1 VLIRFIY
8 ALATYIL
15 FPISIFYW
23 VTKGMLNKTYWDRI
37 GQRFG
42 WGYPNLDPNNIW
54 IHAVSVGEVQATI
67 PLVKALRK
75 RFPEKKIVITT
86 VTPTGS
92 DQVKKIYKDQ
102 VIHCYIPFE
111 TSFSVSN
118 FFNALKPS
126 IALIMETEIW
136 PNLYRE
142 CGRRNI
148 ILVLVSAKISIKSLI
163 SYKRLIP
170 LFRETLSHGILIAAQ
185 TSVDAERFVSLG
197 AHENKTWVMGNIKFD
212 FNSPLDIGARG
223 INLRRDRF
231 PGRPIWIAA
240 STHEGEEKIILDA
253 HKEILSKVENM
264 LLIIVPRHPE
274 RFTKVEQLLEKD
286 HWNYVSRTSSK
297 IVTTSCE
304 VYLGD
309 TMGELL
315 LLYAASDIA
324 FVGGSLVPI
333 GGHNLLEP
341 ASLGLPVLTGTHM
354 FDQQDMANLFMIEDA
369 AIIVKNAA
377 ELAKKIIF
385 YHGNKD
391 KRAAI
396 GNKAKNIVLTNGGAL
411 DSLMKR
417 LDLILK
423 EETV

>member
-1 VLIRFIY
+1 
-8 ALATYIL
+8 L

-23 VTKGMLNKTYWDRI
+23 VTKGILNKTYWDRI

-136 PNLYRE
+136 PNLYIE

-315 LLYAASDIA
+315 LFYAASDIA

-396 GNKAKNIVLTNGGAL
+396 GNKAKNIVLANGGAL

-423 EETV
+423 EETI

>member
-1 VLIRFIY
+1 
-8 ALATYIL
+8 
-15 FPISIFYW
+15 
-23 VTKGMLNKTYWDRI
+23 
-37 GQRFG
+37 
-42 WGYPNLDPNNIW
+42 
-54 IHAVSVGEVQATI
+54 
-67 PLVKALRK
+67 
-75 RFPEKKIVITT
+75 
-86 VTPTGS
+86 
-92 DQVKKIYKDQ
+92 
-102 VIHCYIPFE
+102 
-111 TSFSVSN
+111 
-118 FFNALKPS
+118 
-126 IALIMETEIW
+126 
-136 PNLYRE
+136 
-142 CGRRNI
+142 
-148 ILVLVSAKISIKSLI
+148 
-163 SYKRLIP
+163 
-170 LFRETLSHGILIAAQ
+170 
-185 TSVDAERFVSLG
+185 
-197 AHENKTWVMGNIKFD
+197 
-212 FNSPLDIGARG
+212 
-223 INLRRDRF
+223 
-231 PGRPIWIAA
+231 
-240 STHEGEEKIILDA
+240 LDA

>member
-1 VLIRFIY
+1 
-8 ALATYIL
+8 
-15 FPISIFYW
+15 
-23 VTKGMLNKTYWDRI
+23 MLNKTYWDRI

-315 LLYAASDIA
+315 LFYAASDIA

-385 YHGNKD
+385 YHDNKD
-391 KRAAI
+391 KRVAI

-423 EETV
+423 DETV

>member
-1 VLIRFIY
+1 
-8 ALATYIL
+8 
-15 FPISIFYW
+15 
-23 VTKGMLNKTYWDRI
+23 MLNKTYWDRI

-315 LLYAASDIA
+315 LFYAASDIA
-324 FVGGSLVPI
+324 FVGGSLVAI

-341 ASLGLPVLTGTHM
+341 ASLGLPVLTGKHM

-385 YHGNKD
+385 YNDNKD
-391 KRAAI
+391 KRVAI

-423 EETV
+423 DETV